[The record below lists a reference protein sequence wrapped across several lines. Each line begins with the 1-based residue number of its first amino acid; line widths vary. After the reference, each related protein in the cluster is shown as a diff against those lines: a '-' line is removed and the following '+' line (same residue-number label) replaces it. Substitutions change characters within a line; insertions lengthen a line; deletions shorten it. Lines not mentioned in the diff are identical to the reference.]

1 MTKRTF
7 DFLTSVIGLF
17 ILLFPF
23 LLIALAIKLDSSGP
37 IFFMQDRVGQGGKLF
52 KLLKFRTMYTG
63 SNNATPITIGERD
76 SRITPVGYWLRKF
89 KLDELPQLVNVLKGD
104 MSLVGPRPE
113 VKKFVDLYSEEQRMV
128 LSVKPG
134 ITDFA
139 SIEFR
144 NENQLLEGK
153 EDPIDFY
160 IHEIM
165 PVKLA
170 LNQKYIRQQ
179 SFWLDLKIIFN
190 TIFLI
195 FKRSG

>member
-1 MTKRTF
+1 
-7 DFLTSVIGLF
+7 
-17 ILLFPF
+17 
-23 LLIALAIKLDSSGP
+23 
-37 IFFMQDRVGQGGKLF
+37 
-52 KLLKFRTMYTG
+52 
-63 SNNATPITIGERD
+63 
-76 SRITPVGYWLRKF
+76 
-89 KLDELPQLVNVLKGD
+89 
-104 MSLVGPRPE
+104 
-113 VKKFVDLYSEEQRMV
+113 
-128 LSVKPG
+128 
-134 ITDFA
+134 
-139 SIEFR
+139 
-144 NENQLLEGK
+144 LLEGK